1 MNVGEALAYGLLGG
15 TNKAADFYVSDWR
28 DRVKSKRD
36 LANEKER
43 WGYQTQ
49 EREASQAF
57 QSTEGEKDRTHTTQ
71 ERKTGQLF
79 SSGEAEKNRAFQA
92 GESAKGRTFTAEQ
105 ADATVERQRKI
116 AENQEIIKAQY
127 KDKGTQYAWGADG
140 KTLVP
145 VAPGENGAIPLPVG
159 QLNDGKFS
167 YLGTGKDGKG
177 LLKGSTGSSKSTG
190 GYETVKT
197 PGNAGIT
204 VEGTIYRDPDTGE
217 EYQYIRNPQTAL
229 LEKAPLQ
236 SVQSAP
242 PTSNQITEAEM
253 FAEQAVEEMAKTW
266 STDATDFAPWGG
278 SRKAAQLY
286 LTQNYLNG
294 TLFDAQGNLIIP
306 GKQPA
311 PAAGQP
317 QAQPQ
322 VEPQASVEEQVA
334 QQQSAKLYQSF
345 TQDRQQIV
353 QKFIAGLDQGRNP
366 TKMAERMLAMGFT
379 REQLNTLF
387 PGLIP

>member
-43 WGYQTQ
+43 WGQQTK
-49 EREASQAF
+49 EREAGEAF
-57 QSTEGEKDRTHTTQ
+57 QSEENTKQRTFVTQ
-71 ERKTGQLF
+71 ERK
-79 SSGEAEKNRAFQA
+79 A
-92 GESAKGRTFTAEQ
+92 GELFKTEQ
-105 ADATVERQRKI
+105 AK
-116 AENQEIIKAQY
+116 KS
-127 KDKGTQYAWGADG
+127 TQYALGADG